1 MFPTERFRGKTI
13 LVGITGG
20 IAAYKTIEL
29 IRYLVTQEAEVHVV
43 MTSAAEKFVTR
54 LTLETLSRNP
64 VGVEMF
70 PEQQFTGTHHI
81 HLADR
86 VDAAIIAPVSYNFIG
101 KIASGIAD
109 DLLTTVVAALKAP
122 VVIAPAM
129 NVHMWENPI
138 LQENVT
144 KLKKLGYLI
153 CPPEEGF
160 LAEGYT
166 GMGRLASLPHL
177 VQYLYRA
184 IHPQR
189 ASLTGQQVLI
199 TAGRTEEPIDP
210 VRILTNRATG
220 KMGFALAWEAFARGA
235 RVILING
242 NSDLPL
248 PAEVT
253 TVPVQTASEMWKAVE
268 KYFPGTDVYIS
279 SAAIADYTPES
290 PTSSKLKKQTGD
302 FILKLKRTTD
312 ILGEIA
318 QRRHPQQV
326 IVGFAVETNDAE
338 KNALEKLHRKNL
350 DMIVLNNP
358 REKGAGFAT
367 DTNRVTIFRRDG
379 STRELPIL
387 PKLDVAFHI
396 FEEIVQFFKK

>member
-29 IRYLVTQEAEVHVV
+29 IRYLVTQEAEVRVV

-70 PEQQFTGTHHI
+70 PEHQFTGTHHI

-86 VDAAIIAPVSYNFIG
+86 VDTAIIAPASYNFIG

-166 GMGRLASLPHL
+166 GMGRLASLSHL

-189 ASLTGQQVLI
+189 ASLIGQQVLI

-290 PTSSKLKKQTGD
+290 PASSKLKKQAGEL
-302 FILKLKRTTD
+302 ILKLKRTTD

-338 KNALEKLHRKNL
+338 KNAVEKLHRKNL

-358 REKGAGFAT
+358 KEKGAGFAT

-379 STRELPIL
+379 STRELPLL